1 MPWISCTCCN
11 HFCSVCSPTC
21 SLAFSLPLASYTVFL
36 LAHLF
41 LLESP
46 FLPVLRTPPRSTN
59 CLYLFLGVRF
69 FLSFRL
75 ATVRQSLFRT
85 SLIASWAAAELP
97 ATIIALRLRFVVP
110 YIRVRVYVHNSRPK
124 AVGCEGNRNDDSRRT
139 RSRGAP
145 GLPDRDNVLRNGQA
159 FPPSFLAVSSSP
171 DFIPVFHICMYVY
184 ICIYMYISVIYF
196 YVLCVCVCVCMCN
209 HNIII
214 IIIYLYRSASTI
226 SRLFNQLSTATCQRS
241 FTCYNVSKERK
252 RVERVGRLEQRRHK
266 KDGRDAYVTE
276 CWLFGAFLAI

>member
-1 MPWISCTCCN
+1 MPRISCTRCN
-11 HFCSVCSPTC
+11 RFCSVCSPTC
-21 SLAFSLPLASYTVFL
+21 SLAFSLPLASYIVFL
-36 LAHLF
+36 LAYLF

-75 ATVRQSLFRT
+75 TTVRQSLFRT

-139 RSRGAP
+139 RSRGTL
-145 GLPDRDNVLRNGQA
+145 GLLDCDNALRNGQA
-159 FPPSFLAVSSSP
+159 FPPSFLAVFSLP
-171 DFIPVFHICMYVY
+171 DFIPVYN
-184 ICIYMYISVIYF
+184 IYVIYF
-196 YVLCVCVCVCMCN
+196 YVLYIC
-209 HNIII
+209 
-214 IIIYLYRSASTI
+214 A
-226 SRLFNQLSTATCQRS
+226 
-241 FTCYNVSKERK
+241 
-252 RVERVGRLEQRRHK
+252 RV
-266 KDGRDAYVTE
+266 YMY
-276 CWLFGAFLAI
+276 I

>member
-1 MPWISCTCCN
+1 MPRISCTRCN
-11 HFCSVCSPTC
+11 RFCSVCSPTC
-21 SLAFSLPLASYTVFL
+21 SLVFSLPLASYTVFL
-36 LAHLF
+36 FAYLF

-75 ATVRQSLFRT
+75 TTVRQSLFRT

-145 GLPDRDNVLRNGQA
+145 GLLDCDNALRNGQA
-159 FPPSFLAVSSSP
+159 FPPSFFAVSSPS
-171 DFIPVFHICMYVY
+171 DFIPVFHIYVY
-184 ICIYMYISVIYF
+184 IFIYF
-196 YVLCVCVCVCMCN
+196 IYFVC
-209 HNIII
+209 II
-214 IIIYLYRSASTI
+214 
-226 SRLFNQLSTATCQRS
+226 
-241 FTCYNVSKERK
+241 
-252 RVERVGRLEQRRHK
+252 
-266 KDGRDAYVTE
+266 
-276 CWLFGAFLAI
+276 